1 VIDRIHGG
9 GRRSCLPVWQGSCG
23 NNRQGRLLPRVLIAL
38 KSLCLAIIVA
48 NASAASSTVPDF
60 DAAVSLFNAR
70 RYPEAREVFEKILT
84 TDPKNA
90 AAHHYLGRTI
100 AARNNTPALEE
111 AVVSLA
117 RAVELAPNN
126 ATYLGIFG
134 GTSLQLAGRTNSISA
149 ATKGRDAMEKALTID
164 PDYLVA
170 REGLFQFYQRAP
182 WPLGSSAKAAR
193 QLAEIRKRDPDL
205 ATILGVVSKTNAKEF
220 DAAFKLCEDVLQKQ
234 PDNYTAL
241 YHFGRTASI
250 SGKQLDR
257 GLACLQRCLSFEP
270 PTPASPTHSHAWQRI
285 GNIQEQLQR
294 PAEARTAYE
303 AALKLDPS
311 NRQAS
316 DALARLKQS

>member
-1 VIDRIHGG
+1 MSEWSVRP
-9 GRRSCLPVWQGSCG
+9 S
-23 NNRQGRLLPRVLIAL
+23 RVLSTRARSWLRRTESLARFTEHIIAL
-38 KSLCLAIIVA
+38 TVLSFALFASNA
-48 NASAASSTVPDF
+48 NAASPTTAEF
-60 DAAVSLFNAR
+60 DAALSLFNAR
-70 RYPEAREVFEKILT
+70 RYPEAREAFETIIA

-100 AARNNTPALEE
+100 AARNDTPALEE
-111 AVVSLA
+111 AVVALA
-117 RAVELAPNN
+117 RAIELEPNN
-126 ATYLGIFG
+126 ATYLGILG
-134 GTSLQLAGRTNSISA
+134 GTSLQLAGRTTSISA

-164 PDYLVA
+164 PDYLMA

-182 WPLGSSAKAAR
+182 WPFGSSSKAATH
-193 QLAEIRKRDPDL
+193 LAEIRKRDPDL

-220 DAAFKLCEDVLQKQ
+220 DAAFKLCEDVIHKQ

-257 GLACLQRCLSFEP
+257 GLACLQRCLKFEP

-303 AALKLDPS
+303 TALRLDPS

-316 DALARLKQS
+316 DALAKLK